1 MNYVY
6 LNGEKVDKNLV
17 ENKFE
22 LGKINKDLKT
32 TKEDFELILCRQ
44 DDTEMSMIKEAY
56 DISFTTPFKDTYE
69 LSFKIPYYI
78 KRQHE
83 QIKNPNVDMI
93 KDGMLVKVNN
103 KYMFKI
109 NEYEDDD
116 DEKYVKSIHCYS
128 REINLSKRKL
138 VNFVG
143 TRQLYRDGSETLV
156 NKIKYSFDDI
166 NYVTYTNSFIME
178 EGKNLFIKVYD
189 HNDTE
194 INTYKWNSK
203 DKLHELEGIDVTY
216 KVTDSINFKIE
227 VSIKII
233 AETGDG
239 ILNILED
246 ETSWKIGYID
256 PEVREDRSKGQNHRK
271 YRVFNVSEQDW
282 LSFLREDIQKSFDCV
297 LEFDSLNKVIN
308 IYHIDNITED
318 KGLYISKQNYAK
330 KISRQVKDDDL
341 ITRLNIYGKDNLDI
355 TDINPTGM
363 PYIEDFSYYRTLKY
377 MPQDLLDALDK
388 YDKLVE
394 EKTPIFYNLLQNRH
408 TLNSR
413 IAKLENDLVDLKVQY
428 EIAQD
433 NIDNVIQFNEKNKDE
448 PTTKVNDGTF
458 DISEELKVNLS
469 DFDKPLDLTELNNK
483 RDKIKSQMESKQQEI
498 ENVVLEITQNENNIR
513 QLGESLK
520 KSNNFTTSQLNILD
534 DFIKEGTWKNE
545 SYYDSKDLL
554 SAGKNALD
562 KLSQPIIELD
572 LNIVDFLNL
581 VECQHDWK
589 KLKLGDFIHV
599 YSDKMDIEY
608 KVRIINITHEI
619 DSNSLNITISN
630 KEDVDNTA
638 DYLADLMK
646 NVNDVASTVDMFK
659 PIWDLSER
667 NTDLV
672 SQIMS
677 NALDSAKNRILSARN
692 QNIRIDE
699 RGIHMKDMFSDD
711 EQLRIVNNCLAFTR
725 DNWRTVSTAVSPMGV
740 VAEQIYGKIVGSNKL
755 IITNMN
761 DEGESSFLVDKN
773 HMKAINMDLSL
784 EGNNNKNRIFLNPK
798 IGIKLQ
804 KRDGLGYPWEDVIY
818 LDINDGS
825 VWAKSF
831 HVINTNSVLDDKGLR
846 IDNGCIWINNENG
859 DDIFNVN
866 TDGEVDANGRFR
878 VFRYDNSK
886 NKIWLADLYKDES
899 NGGKLLLNDWDGNIN
914 AFLGSAPDY
923 TYTGGF
929 LKLYNGDTT
938 KERIEIGTQ
947 SLNDMGIIK
956 IKNNESKKIV
966 ELTGSDTGGTIRLN
980 NKLEQTK
987 LFMSSQDEGLNQ
999 GIIKLYGED
1008 NHVKLMLKAKSST
1021 DNMSGIVSGDRKT
1034 GGLIQFN
1041 SYDNTSKY
1049 FITVN
1054 NENNFGMY
1062 SEKGD
1067 AFEINKSAN
1076 RCTVYHNSNRHIKLS
1091 DTDIVMGFNIIQGE
1105 GTDYHNK
1112 AIIVN
1117 NNQIV
1122 IKFDDNNYITLDANG
1137 VTVKGS
1143 QINLN

>member
-1 MNYVY
+1 MDYVY
-6 LNGEKVDKNLV
+6 LNGEKVDKSLV

-22 LGKINKDLKT
+22 LGKINRELKT

-44 DDTEMSMIKEAY
+44 DDTEMSMLKEAY
-56 DISFTTPFKDTYE
+56 DISFNTPFKDTYE
-69 LSFKIPYYI
+69 LSFKIPYYM

-83 QIKNPNVDMI
+83 QIKNPNLDIV

-103 KYMFKI
+103 KYMFTI
-109 NEYEDDD
+109 NECDEED
-116 DEKYVKSIHCYS
+116 EGKYVKSIHCYS

-156 NKIKYSFDDI
+156 NKIKYSFDDV
-166 NYVTYTNSFIME
+166 NYITYTNSFIME

-246 ETSWKIGYID
+246 ETSWRIGYVD
-256 PEVREDRSKGQNHRK
+256 PDVREDRSKGQNHRK

-282 LSFLREDIQKSFDCV
+282 LSFLREDIQKTFECV
-297 LEFDSLNKVIN
+297 LEFDSLNKIIN

-363 PYIEDFSYYRTLKY
+363 PYIEDFSYYKTLKY
-377 MPQDLLDALDK
+377 MPQDLLDALDR
-388 YDKLVE
+388 YDVLIE

-448 PTTKVNDGTF
+448 PLAKVNDGTF
-458 DISEELKVNLS
+458 DISEELEVNLS
-469 DFDKPLDLTELNNK
+469 DFDNPLDLTDLNTT
-483 RDKIKSQMESKQQEI
+483 RDSIKTQMESKGKEI
-498 ENVVLEITQNENNIR
+498 ENVVLEITNNENSIK
-513 QLGESLK
+513 QLGLSLK
-520 KSNNFTTSQLNILD
+520 KNNNFTISQLNILD
-534 DFIKEGTWKNE
+534 NFIKEGTWKNE
-545 SYYDSKDLL
+545 NYYDSKDLL

-562 KLSQPIIELD
+562 NLSQPIIELNLD
-572 LNIVDFLNL
+572 IVDFLNL
-581 VECQHDWK
+581 VECQYDWK

-608 KVRIINITHEI
+608 KVRIVNISHEI
-619 DSNSLNITISN
+619 DDNSLSITISN

-672 SQIMS
+672 SQIMG

-699 RGIHMKDMFSDD
+699 RGIQMKDMFSDD
-711 EQLRIVNNCLAFTR
+711 EQLRMVNNCLAMT
-725 DNWRTVSTAVSPMGV
+725 
-740 VAEQIYGKIVGSNKL
+740 K
-755 IITNMN
+755 
-761 DEGESSFLVDKN
+761 
-773 HMKAINMDLSL
+773 
-784 EGNNNKNRIFLNPK
+784 
-798 IGIKLQ
+798 
-804 KRDGLGYPWEDVIY
+804 DGL
-818 LDINDGS
+818 N
-825 VWAKSF
+825 
-831 HVINTNSVLDDKGLR
+831 
-846 IDNGCIWINNENG
+846 
-859 DDIFNVN
+859 
-866 TDGEVDANGRFR
+866 
-878 VFRYDNSK
+878 
-886 NKIWLADLYKDES
+886 LA
-899 NGGKLLLNDWDGNIN
+899 
-914 AFLGSAPDY
+914 P
-923 TYTGGF
+923 
-929 LKLYNGDTT
+929 YN
-938 KERIEIGTQ
+938 R
-947 SLNDMGIIK
+947 NIIK
-956 IKNNESKKIV
+956 
-966 ELTGSDTGGTIRLN
+966 
-980 NKLEQTK
+980 
-987 LFMSSQDEGLNQ
+987 
-999 GIIKLYGED
+999 
-1008 NHVKLMLKAKSST
+1008 
-1021 DNMSGIVSGDRKT
+1021 
-1034 GGLIQFN
+1034 
-1041 SYDNTSKY
+1041 
-1049 FITVN
+1049 
-1054 NENNFGMY
+1054 
-1062 SEKGD
+1062 
-1067 AFEINKSAN
+1067 
-1076 RCTVYHNSNRHIKLS
+1076 
-1091 DTDIVMGFNIIQGE
+1091 
-1105 GTDYHNK
+1105 
-1112 AIIVN
+1112 
-1117 NNQIV
+1117 
-1122 IKFDDNNYITLDANG
+1122 
-1137 VTVKGS
+1137 
-1143 QINLN
+1143 